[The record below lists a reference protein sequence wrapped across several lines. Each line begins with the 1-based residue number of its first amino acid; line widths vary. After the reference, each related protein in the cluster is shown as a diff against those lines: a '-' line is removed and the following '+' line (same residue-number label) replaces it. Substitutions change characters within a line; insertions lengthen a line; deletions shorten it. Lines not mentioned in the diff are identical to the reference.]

1 MNNKMTHSIIVNK
14 NGDLTEKK
22 IKNIDK
28 KYTSCN
34 YKTDKD
40 FILLHTYKN
49 INEKFKNIEIE
60 IYGKKKGRAN
70 NENKYEFARPI
81 DNELYFGNLLLLKK
95 NVKTDDYDD
104 LFISEWDK
112 IYEALFG
119 GFEDIDKSDDERS
132 VDSEIY
138 DDEEYTS
145 HGYLKDDFIVED
157 DELEEESY
165 CDEETEETCSFEES
179 DENNTSVELENDS
192 D

>member
-1 MNNKMTHSIIVNK
+1 MTQGIIVSK
-14 NGDLTEKK
+14 NCDLTEKK

-28 KYTSCN
+28 KYACCN

-49 INEKFKNIEIE
+49 ISETFKDFEIE
-60 IYGKKKGRAN
+60 IYGKNKGRAN

-95 NVKTDDYDD
+95 NSKSGNYSD
-104 LFISEWDK
+104 LSISEWNK

-119 GFEDIDKSDDERS
+119 GFEDINESEDERS
-132 VDSEIY
+132 VDSEVY

-165 CDEETEETCSFEES
+165 CDEETEETCSFEET
-179 DENNTSVELENDS
+179 DENNTTAELEDDS

>member
-1 MNNKMTHSIIVNK
+1 MIHSIIVNK

-95 NVKTDDYDD
+95 NVKTDNYDD

>member
-1 MNNKMTHSIIVNK
+1 MTHSIIVNK

-28 KYTSCN
+28 KYTCCN
-34 YKTDKD
+34 YKTEKD

-49 INEKFKNIEIE
+49 INETYKYLEIE
-60 IYGKKKGRAN
+60 IYGKNKGRAN

-95 NVKTDDYDD
+95 NNKTGDYDD
-104 LFISEWDK
+104 LFISEWEK

-119 GFEDIDKSDDERS
+119 GFEDIDKSEDERS
-132 VDSEIY
+132 IDSEIY
-138 DDEEYTS
+138 EDEEYTS

-165 CDEETEETCSFEES
+165 CDEETEETSSFEET
-179 DENNTSVELENDS
+179 DENNTSAELEDDS
-192 D
+192 E